1 MFSGKVEALST
12 VRGGWINKGDIITF
26 EDGYLVRCNDT
37 HINLAQED
45 RHQYKTF
52 EEYQKICLAKLR
64 LIQDDNTQ
72 EGLMKKLGFGDK

>member
-12 VRGGWINKGDIITF
+12 VRNGWISKGDIITF
-26 EDGYLVRCNDT
+26 ENGYLVRCNDS
-37 HINLAQED
+37 HIDIAQED
-45 RHQYKTF
+45 RHQFKTF

-72 EGLMKKLGFGDK
+72 EGLMKKLGFGG

>member
-12 VRGGWINKGDIITF
+12 VHGGWISKGDIITF
-26 EDGYLVRCNDT
+26 ENGYLVSCNDT
-37 HINLAQED
+37 PVYIDQGD
-45 RHQYKTF
+45 KHQFKTF

-72 EGLMKKLGFGDK
+72 EGLMKKLGFGG